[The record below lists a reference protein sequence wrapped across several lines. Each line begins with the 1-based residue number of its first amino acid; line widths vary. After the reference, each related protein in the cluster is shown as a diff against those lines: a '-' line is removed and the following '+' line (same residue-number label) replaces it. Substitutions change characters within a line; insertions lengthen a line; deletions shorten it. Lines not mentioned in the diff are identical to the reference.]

1 MINKIE
7 IPIGGLLGRTSHK
20 LGLLLDK
27 VFHKNEIDINVE
39 QFMLLKTLSFNEG
52 VNQQKLSEIIDR
64 DKTTIARLVSRIE
77 KKNMI
82 LRVHSKED
90 KRVNNIYLTNLGK
103 EILSK
108 VEPYLLDINNSLVK
122 SISTEELDALKEVLI
137 KLNNQIDEIK
147 IKL

>member
-20 LGLLLDK
+20 VSLLLDK

-64 DKTTIARLVSRIE
+64 DKTTIARIVSRIE
-77 KKNMI
+77 KKNMV

-108 VEPYLLDINNSLVK
+108 VEPYLLDINNSLVE
-122 SISTEELDALKEVLI
+122 SISTEELDVLKEVLNKI
-137 KLNNQIDEIK
+137 NNQIDEIK